1 MYPPPE
7 QFSTVD
13 DFLENDAFRAWV
25 WERRPEDQVYWQ
37 QWLAQYP
44 EKRDLYEQA
53 VATLLVIQGQRI
65 ELSDQQIKDNK
76 DEILAQLSPPTTFV
90 RQLWQWGRWAA
101 AAAVIGIVIWWQ
113 SSQSDSGQ
121 YVSIT
126 ERNTPQLKEQEWK
139 IVKNVTGQSL
149 VVLLPDNSSVLLS
162 TGSQLRFH
170 KQDNHKL
177 REVYLQGEGF
187 FEVTKNPAK
196 PFLVYTNSLTTKV
209 LGTSFQVRSFA
220 KETSSF
226 VKVKTGKVSVTPVDA
241 PDQSVLLVKNE
252 QLNLETRTEKV
263 VKHDIVPSKESSSA
277 IINQQFSF
285 EFTPIPD
292 VFAQLESSYHMPIQ
306 YDRNMLTNCTFT
318 GQLNDVPFLEKIRLI
333 CLTIEATYE
342 IVDNQLIIQSHGC
355 N

>member
-7 QFSTVD
+7 QFSTVE

-25 WERRPEDQVYWQ
+25 KERRPEDQAYWQ
-37 QWLAQYP
+37 QWLAQNP
-44 EKRDLYEQA
+44 DKRDLYEQA
-53 VATLLVIQGQRI
+53 VATLLVIQGKQL
-65 ELSDQQIKDNK
+65 ELSDLQKRDSS
-76 DEILAQLSPPTTFV
+76 ERILDHLSTHTTFV

-101 AAAVIGIVIWWQ
+101 AAAVIGVVVWWQ
-113 SSQSDSGQ
+113 TDQVNSSQ
-121 YVSIT
+121 YVPAT
-126 ERNTPQLKEQEWK
+126 ERYVIQQNDQEWK

-162 TGSQLRFH
+162 TGSQIRFH
-170 KQDNHKL
+170 KQDNHNL

-187 FEVTKNPAK
+187 FEVAKNPAK
-196 PFLVYTNSLTTKV
+196 PFLVYTSSLTTKV

-220 KETSSF
+220 KESSAV
-226 VKVKTGKVSVTPVDA
+226 VKVKTGRVSVTPVDS
-241 PDQSVLLVKNE
+241 PDQTVLLVKDE

-263 VKHDIVPSKESSSA
+263 VKREIVTSKESSSA

-285 EFTPIPD
+285 EFTPVPD
-292 VFAQLESSYHMPIQ
+292 VFDQLESSYHMPIQ
-306 YDRNMLTNCTFT
+306 YDRQLLTNCTFT

-333 CLTIEATYE
+333 CLTIEAKFE
-342 IVDNQLIIQSHGC
+342 IVNNQLIIQSHGC